1 MASETVILMLKGIQV
16 AQVEHLRRILV
27 NCPVELNV
35 RNTGD
40 GNMRLSVTVEKRRRA
55 GAKKKKIKEYT
66 CGEILKKIKDTS
78 KAAVAKELEVSRST
92 FYKKLRENRNKR
104 DDELFL

>member
-27 NCPVELNV
+27 NCPVVLNV

-40 GNMRLSVTVEKRRRA
+40 GNMRLSVTVEKRQRP

-66 CGEILKKIKDTS
+66 CGEVLRKIKDTS